1 MSAAVHRY
9 ARAPHM
15 AALSNALDLAL
26 ASLKCQ
32 AWSQVCMGFIDGEL
46 CVPSRPQ
53 GEAHVDSLV
62 PTTPAA
68 PFTTGLKFPSLETT
82 ETFRAAT
89 AARLPR

>member
-26 ASLKCQ
+26 ASAKCQ
-32 AWSQVCMGFIDGEL
+32 AWFEWVLSLANCAVEA
-46 CVPSRPQ
+46 SRRSSR
-53 GEAHVDSLV
+53 GLV
-62 PTTPAA
+62 TPTPA
-68 PFTTGLKFPSLETT
+68 PFTTGLKFPSFETT

-89 AARLPR
+89 TARLPR